1 MALAFCVVSGGLQ
14 AAEVTA
20 PDWENEQVVGRNKE
34 PGRATAL
41 PYPDRG
47 RAIQATREAT
57 PYFQSLDGSWRFHWV
72 PHPDQRPVDF
82 YKPDF
87 DVSGWKTIPV
97 PSNWQCQGYGTPLYT
112 NITYPFKADPPRVMG
127 EPPADYTNFKDRNP
141 VGSYRRTFEVPA
153 EWKGRQVFL
162 QFDGV
167 DSAFYVWI
175 NGRQVGYSEDSR
187 TPAVFNVTRY
197 LQQGE
202 NVLAVEVYRYS
213 DGSYLE
219 DQDFWRLSGI
229 YRNVYL
235 WSTADLHIRDFF
247 VHTDLD
253 DQYRD
258 AQLRVEVDVK
268 NFAERPQAFTVEA
281 ELLDAAGKTVFQGL
295 AANGDAAAGGAA
307 AVTLNQPVANPA
319 KWSAEQ
325 PNLYRLLLTLKDAGG
340 KVVEVTT
347 CNVGFRRVEIK
358 DRVLLVNGQRV
369 YLKGVN
375 RHEHDPVDGH
385 TVSVDSM
392 IQDIHLMKNLNV
404 NAVRTCHYPD
414 DPQWYDLCDRLG
426 LYVIDE
432 ANIES
437 HGMGYG
443 KESLAKDPAWK
454 EAHLDRT
461 RRMVE
466 RDKNHP
472 SVIIWSL
479 GNEAGNGENFY
490 ATYDWIKQR
499 DASRPVQYERAGLE
513 RNTDIYCP
521 MYATI
526 EHMVDFAKKNPD
538 RPLIQCEY
546 AHAMGNSVG
555 NLQDYWDAIE
565 AYPALQG
572 GFIWDW
578 VDQGLLVDVPKGH
591 KIVDIRNPQ
600 LTGVVLGTVDAEAG
614 VTGAVAMDN
623 DPRLNLT
630 GPLTLEV
637 VFRGNR
643 AGAFNPLISKGDHQ
657 YLLRLDGNGINFTL
671 HQGDWQ
677 GLIVSYQHAQLAD
690 GWNRVTAVYD
700 GDRMLLYVNGRQA
713 GEKSLTGAID
723 AGEYPVNIGRNSEIP
738 SRVSALPIREARIY
752 NRPLSTQEIAQPEN
766 RGNEGLIL
774 DLDLRRVTNQTV
786 SLGRGDKYFA
796 YGGDFG
802 DRPNDG
808 NFCCNGVV
816 HPDRTPHPH
825 AWEVKKVY
833 QNIKVHAADLA
844 AGKVRVQNKYFFTNL
859 NEFEAEWLLRCDG
872 HEVQSGSLGR
882 LDVPPQASQEVVVP
896 LEKPDRDAGEY
907 LLTVSFALAAARPWA
922 GKGHVVAW
930 DQFEMPWKKA
940 VPTESATGKT
950 PPDLK
955 TADGKLLV
963 SGDGWTAA
971 IDKAS
976 GELISYQVGGVEL
989 LAAPIVPSFWK
1000 APNDNQMRSRYMQ
1013 QTQPWRTAA
1022 GGRKLLSL
1030 DNTTSGGVVQVTARY
1045 QLPVGDAEY
1054 QIVYRFARDGHVGVE
1069 AAYTPGAGKSMLLPR
1084 FGITWTMP
1092 QSYGRVAWYG
1102 RGPHETY
1109 WDRQTGG
1116 EIAIY
1121 ESTVDE
1127 MVFPYVRSQDTG
1139 NRCDVRWMTLTN
1151 EKGCG
1156 VRIVGDMPLS
1166 ASAWP
1171 FTIADVEAAAHP
1183 YELPRRDFNTVFVD
1197 FRLHGVGGDNSWG
1210 ALTHPQYTLPGDKP
1224 YRFGFRIEPL
1234 RAKNRS
1240 RGTWPAAQR
1249 RRTFF

>member
-1 MALAFCVVSGGLQ
+1 MLHSANRRWRRLIAFTLFGVLTTFH
-14 AAEVTA
+14 AAWAAA

-34 PGRATAL
+34 PGRVTAL
-41 PYPDRG
+41 PYPDRE

-57 PYFQSLDGSWRFHWV
+57 PYFQSLDGAWHFHWV

-82 YKPDF
+82 YKSDYN
-87 DVSGWKTIPV
+87 VSGWKTIRV
-97 PSNWQCQGYGTPLYT
+97 PGNWQCQGYDTPLYT
-112 NITYPFKADPPRVMG
+112 NITYPFKVDPPRVMG
-127 EPPADYTNFKDRNP
+127 EPPADYTNFKARNP

-153 EWKGRQVFL
+153 AWKGRQVFL

-167 DSAFYVWI
+167 DSAFYLWI

-187 TPAVFNVTRY
+187 TPAVFNITTF
-197 LQQGE
+197 LQEGA

-219 DQDFWRLSGI
+219 DQDYFRLSGI

-253 DQYRD
+253 EQCRD
-258 AQLRVEVDVK
+258 AQLRVEVEVK
-268 NFAERPQAFTVEA
+268 NCAERQQAFTVEA
-281 ELLDAAGKTVFQGL
+281 ELLDAAGQTVLQGV
-295 AANGDAAAGGAA
+295 AAEGEAAASGNS
-307 AVTLNQPVANPA
+307 AVTLNKVVANPA

-325 PNLYRLLLTLKDAGG
+325 PNLYRLLLTLKDAAG

-347 CNVGFRRVEIK
+347 CSVGFRRVEIK
-358 DRVLLVNGQRV
+358 DRFLLVNGQRI

-375 RHEHDPVDGH
+375 RHEHDPADGH
-385 TVSVDSM
+385 TVSVCSM
-392 IQDIHLMKNLNV
+392 IRDINLMKKLNI
-404 NAVRTCHYPD
+404 NAVRTSHYPN
-414 DPQWYDLCDRLG
+414 DPRWYELCDRLG

-432 ANIES
+432 ANVES

-472 SVIIWSL
+472 SVITWSL

-526 EHMVDFAKKNPD
+526 EHMIDYAKKNPD

-555 NLQDYWDAIE
+555 NLQDYWNAIE
-565 AYPALQG
+565 AYPSLQG
-572 GFIWDW
+572 AFIWDW
-578 VDQGLLVDVPKGH
+578 VDQGLLTDVPKGR
-591 KIVDIRNPQ
+591 KIVDVRDPQ
-600 LTGVVLGTVDAEAG
+600 LTGVVLGTTDADAG
-614 VTGAVAMDN
+614 VTGRCDVDN

-630 GPLTLEV
+630 GPLTLEA

-671 HQGDWQ
+671 HQGGWQ
-677 GLIVSYQHAQLAD
+677 GLVVSYPQAKLAE

-700 GDRMLLYVNGRQA
+700 GQRMLLYVNGQQV
-713 GEKSLTGAID
+713 GEKTLAGAID
-723 AGEYPVNIGRNSEIP
+723 ASDYPVNIGRNSEIP
-738 SRVSALPIREARIY
+738 SRVSVLPIREARIY
-752 NRPLSTQEIAQPEN
+752 SRPLSAQEVADPDS
-766 RGNEGLIL
+766 RSTDGLVL
-774 DLDLRRVTNQTV
+774 DLDLRRVTDQAV
-786 SLGRGDKYFA
+786 SLGRGDKFFA

-833 QNIKVHAADLA
+833 QNVKVHAVDLA
-844 AGKVRVQNKYFFTNL
+844 AGKVRVQNKFFFTNL
-859 NEFEAEWLLRCDG
+859 NEFEAKWLLRRDG
-872 HEVQSGSLGR
+872 REVQSGSLGR
-882 LDVPPQASQEVVVP
+882 LDVPPQASQEITIP
-896 LEKPDRDAGEY
+896 MEKPSSDASED
-907 LLTVSFALAAARPWA
+907 LLTVSFVLAEDKPWG

-930 DQFEMPWKKA
+930 DQFERPRPETA
-940 VPTESATGKT
+940 PTGLGGNA
-950 PPDLK
+950 PPDVK
-955 TADGKLLV
+955 TTEDKVLV
-963 SGDGWTAA
+963 TGDGFAAA
-971 IDKAS
+971 IDKSS
-976 GELISYQVGGVEL
+976 GALISYQVDGVEL
-989 LAAPIVPSFWK
+989 LASPVVPNFWK

-1013 QTQPWRTAA
+1013 QTRPWRTAA
-1022 GGRKLLSL
+1022 AERKLTALE
-1030 DNTTSGGVVQVTARY
+1030 TGEAGGAIRVTARY
-1045 QLPVGDAEY
+1045 QLPVGGSEY
-1054 QIVYRFARDGHVGVE
+1054 QATYLFARDGRIGIE
-1069 AAYTPGAGKSMLLPR
+1069 ASYTPGPGKPPLLPR
-1084 FGITWTMP
+1084 FGVTWTMP
-1092 QSYGRVAWYG
+1092 QAYDRVAWYG

-1109 WDRQTGG
+1109 WDRQTSG

-1121 ESTVDE
+1121 ESAVDE
-1127 MVFPYVRSQDTG
+1127 MVFPYVRPQDTG

-1151 EKGCG
+1151 KDGFG
-1156 VRIVGDMPLS
+1156 LRIVGDAPVS
-1166 ASAWP
+1166 ASVWP
-1171 FTIADVEAAAHP
+1171 FTIADVEAAMHP
-1183 YELPRRDFNTVFVD
+1183 YELPRRDCNSVFVD
-1197 FRLHGVGGDNSWG
+1197 DRLHGVGGDNSW
-1210 ALTHPQYTLPGDKP
+1210 A
-1224 YRFGFRIEPL
+1224 R
-1234 RAKNRS
+1234 
-1240 RGTWPAAQR
+1240 
-1249 RRTFF
+1249 

>member
-1 MALAFCVVSGGLQ
+1 MWNSASKTRWCLMAFAFCAVSGGLQ
-14 AAEVTA
+14 PALAAA

-41 PYPDRG
+41 PYPDRE

-57 PYFQSLDGSWRFHWV
+57 PYFQSLNGSWRFHWV
-72 PHPDQRPVDF
+72 PTPDRRPLDF
-82 YKPDF
+82 YQPDF

-127 EPPADYTNFKDRNP
+127 EPPADYTNFQARNP
-141 VGSYRRTFEVPA
+141 VGSYRRTFQVPSD
-153 EWKGRQVFL
+153 WKGRQVFL

-187 TPAVFNVTRY
+187 TPAVFNITAC
-197 LQQGE
+197 LQDGE

-235 WSTADLHIRDFF
+235 WSTADFYVRDFF
-247 VHTDLD
+247 VHAELD
-253 DQYRD
+253 DQCRD
-258 AQLRVEVDVK
+258 AQVRVEVEVK
-268 NFAERPQAFTVEA
+268 NFAQRPQAFTVEA
-281 ELLDAAGKTVFQGL
+281 ELLDAAGKAVFQGV
-295 AANGDAAAGGAA
+295 AASGNAEAGAAA
-307 AVTLNQPVANPA
+307 AVTLNKPVANPA

-325 PNLYRLLLTLKDAGG
+325 PNLYRLLLTLKDAAG
-340 KVVEVTT
+340 KVAEVTT

-375 RHEHDPVDGH
+375 RHEHDPLDGH

-392 IQDIHLMKNLNV
+392 IQDIHLMKKLNV
-404 NAVRTCHYPD
+404 NAVRTCHYPN
-414 DPQWYDLCDRLG
+414 DPQWYDLCDQLG

-437 HGMGYG
+437 HGMGYDE
-443 KESLAKDPAWK
+443 KSLAKDPAWK

-472 SVIIWSL
+472 SVITWSL
-479 GNEAGNGENFY
+479 GNEAGNGVNFY

-499 DASRPVQYERAGLE
+499 DSSRPVQYERAGLE

-526 EHMVDFAKKNPD
+526 EHMVEYAKKNPD

-578 VDQGLLVDVPKGH
+578 VDQGLLVDVPKG
-591 KIVDIRNPQ
+591 Q
-600 LTGVVLGTVDAEAG
+600 
-614 VTGAVAMDN
+614 
-623 DPRLNLT
+623 
-630 GPLTLEV
+630 
-637 VFRGNR
+637 
-643 AGAFNPLISKGDHQ
+643 
-657 YLLRLDGNGINFTL
+657 
-671 HQGDWQ
+671 
-677 GLIVSYQHAQLAD
+677 
-690 GWNRVTAVYD
+690 
-700 GDRMLLYVNGRQA
+700 
-713 GEKSLTGAID
+713 
-723 AGEYPVNIGRNSEIP
+723 
-738 SRVSALPIREARIY
+738 
-752 NRPLSTQEIAQPEN
+752 
-766 RGNEGLIL
+766 
-774 DLDLRRVTNQTV
+774 
-786 SLGRGDKYFA
+786 GDKYFA

-833 QNIKVHAADLA
+833 QNIKVHAVDLA

-859 NEFEAEWLLRCDG
+859 NEFEAEWLLQCDG
-872 HEVQSGSLGR
+872 HEVQAGSLGR
-882 LDVPPQASQEVVVP
+882 LDVPPQASQEVSLP
-896 LEKPDRDAGEY
+896 IEKPDREGGEY
-907 LLTVSFALAAARPWA
+907 LLTVSFTLAAAKPWA
-922 GKGHVVAW
+922 SKGHVAAW
-930 DQFEMPWKKA
+930 DQLEMPWKKA
-940 VPTESATGKT
+940 ATAELGSGQT

-955 TADGKLLV
+955 TAEGRLV
-963 SGDGWTAA
+963 ASGDGWTAA

-976 GELISYQVGGVEL
+976 GELISYQVDGVEL

-1022 GGRKLLSL
+1022 AGRKLLSL
-1030 DNTTSGGVVQVTARY
+1030 DNASSGGVVQVTARY
-1045 QLPVGDAEY
+1045 QLPVGDSGY
-1054 QIVYRFARDGHVGVE
+1054 QIVYRFARDGRIGVE
-1069 AAYTPGAGKSMLLPR
+1069 AAYTPGAGKSALLPR
-1084 FGITWTMP
+1084 FGVIWTMP
-1092 QSYGRVAWYG
+1092 QAFGRLAWYG

-1109 WDRQTGG
+1109 WDRKTGG

-1127 MVFPYVRSQDTG
+1127 MVFPYVRPQDTG
-1139 NRCDVRWMTLTN
+1139 NRGDVRWMTLTN
-1151 EKGCG
+1151 ERGFG

-1171 FTIADVEAAAHP
+1171 FTIADVEAATHP

-1197 FRLHGVGGDNSWG
+1197 YRLHGVGGDNSWG
-1210 ALTHPQYTLPGDKP
+1210 ALTHSQYTLPGDKP
-1224 YRFGFRIEPL
+1224 YRFSFRIEPL
-1234 RAKNRS
+1234 RHV
-1240 RGTWPAAQR
+1240 GVPE
-1249 RRTFF
+1249 

>member
-1 MALAFCVVSGGLQ
+1 MGNSASKTRWCLMALAFCVVSGGLQ

-141 VGSYRRTFEVPA
+141 VGSYRRTFQVPSD
-153 EWKGRQVFL
+153 WKGRQVFL

-175 NGRQVGYSEDSR
+175 NGRQVGCSQDSR

-229 YRNVYL
+229 YRHVYL
-235 WSTADLHIRDFF
+235 WSTADLHLRDFF
-247 VHTDLD
+247 VHAELD

-258 AQLRVEVDVK
+258 AQLRVEVEVK

-281 ELLDAAGKTVFQGL
+281 ELLDASGKTVFQGL
-295 AANGDAAAGGAA
+295 AANGDAAAGVAA

-375 RHEHDPVDGH
+375 RHEHDPLDGH

-392 IQDIHLMKNLNV
+392 IQDIHLMKKLNV
-404 NAVRTCHYPD
+404 NAVRTCHYPN
-414 DPQWYDLCDRLG
+414 DPQWYDLCDQLG

-526 EHMVDFAKKNPD
+526 EHMVDYAKKNPD

-578 VDQGLLVDVPKGH
+578 VDQGLLVDVP
-591 KIVDIRNPQ
+591 Q
-600 LTGVVLGTVDAEAG
+600 
-614 VTGAVAMDN
+614 
-623 DPRLNLT
+623 
-630 GPLTLEV
+630 
-637 VFRGNR
+637 
-643 AGAFNPLISKGDHQ
+643 
-657 YLLRLDGNGINFTL
+657 
-671 HQGDWQ
+671 
-677 GLIVSYQHAQLAD
+677 
-690 GWNRVTAVYD
+690 
-700 GDRMLLYVNGRQA
+700 
-713 GEKSLTGAID
+713 
-723 AGEYPVNIGRNSEIP
+723 
-738 SRVSALPIREARIY
+738 
-752 NRPLSTQEIAQPEN
+752 
-766 RGNEGLIL
+766 
-774 DLDLRRVTNQTV
+774 
-786 SLGRGDKYFA
+786 GRGDKYFA

-833 QNIKVHAADLA
+833 QNLKVHAVDLA
-844 AGKVRVQNKYFFTNL
+844 AGKLRVQNKYFFTNL

-896 LEKPDRDAGEY
+896 IEKPDRDSGEY
-907 LLTVSFALAAARPWA
+907 LLTVSFVLAAAKPWA
-922 GKGHVVAW
+922 GKGHIIAW
-930 DQFEMPWKKA
+930 DQFEMPGKKA
-940 VPTESATGKT
+940 APPDFGGGKT

-955 TADGKLLV
+955 LADGKLLA
-963 SGDGWTAA
+963 SGDGWTAG

-976 GELISYQVGGVEL
+976 GELMSYRVDGVEL

-1151 EKGCG
+1151 EKGRG